1 MKIALA
7 QLKSE
12 SGNVEANIKKHLDFI
27 TKAAKAEAKLIV
39 FPELSLTNYEP
50 GLAKDLAFEE
60 NDPKLD
66 IFKKY
71 STKYNIN
78 IALGLPLKLEDQLH
92 IAMAIF
98 KSKSELQFYCK
109 QYLHED
115 EVPFFQPKKNASIIQ
130 FQQKKVKLAICYEI
144 SVDEHLENLNSE
156 KPDLFI
162 ASVAK
167 HKKGMKNAQNR
178 LQFISEN
185 YKITTL
191 LVNNTGLADGMN
203 CCGNSFGFNASA
215 KKIAQLNTE
224 ESLLII
230 NAE

>member
-12 SGNVEANIKKHLDFI
+12 SGNVEANIKKHLNFI
-27 TKAAKAEAKLIV
+27 AKAAKVEADIIV

-50 GLAKDLAFEE
+50 GLAKDLAFEK
-60 NDPKLD
+60 NDTRLG
-66 IFKKY
+66 IFKEY
-71 STKYNIN
+71 STKYRMMIL
-78 IALGLPLKLEDQLH
+78 LGLPLKLDHDLH

-98 KSKSELQFYCK
+98 QPEKEIQFYCK

-115 EVPFFQPKKNASIIQ
+115 EVAFFQPKKNASIIQ
-130 FQQKKVKLAICYEI
+130 FQQKTIKLAICYEI
-144 SVDEHLENLNSE
+144 SVDEHLEDLNSA

-167 HKKGMKNAQNR
+167 HKKGLENAQNR
-178 LQFISEN
+178 LQYISVTH
-185 YKITTL
+185 KIPVL
-191 LVNNTGLADGMN
+191 LVNNTGMADGME
-203 CCGNSFGFNASA
+203 CCGNSFAFNPSA
-215 KKIAQLNTE
+215 EKIAQLNAD

-230 NAE
+230 NLE